1 MKTIEDDP
9 HSPELGQLMTPP
21 PAPQFST
28 ELSETIDKDQ
38 DDEEAKDEEEEEE
51 EPVPKKKR
59 TLKRDTREWT
69 LLFRLD
75 KGDQAG
81 FGDEEIKHHVYQE
94 EKKIM
99 EQSGL
104 CKLATSKPKHT
115 DLHLWKRKVGWGSD
129 KDTPYTNIY
138 MCPLET
144 RFGCTCQLRV
154 TNSPAGTT
162 LEMRGTHD
170 ATSHAPEKDQSKF
183 LELQQIEAI

>member
-1 MKTIEDDP
+1 M
-9 HSPELGQLMTPP
+9 
-21 PAPQFST
+21 
-28 ELSETIDKDQ
+28 
-38 DDEEAKDEEEEEE
+38 
-51 EPVPKKKR
+51 
-59 TLKRDTREWT
+59 T
-69 LLFRLD
+69 LLLRLD

-81 FGDEEIKHHVYQE
+81 FDDEGIKHQVYQE
-94 EKKIM
+94 AKKMM

-104 CKLATSKPKHT
+104 CKLAPFKPKHA

-129 KDTPYTNIY
+129 RDTTYTNIY

-144 RFGCTCQLRV
+144 RFGCSCQLRV

-183 LELQQIEAI
+183 LKLQQIEAIRAGVRVAPKQSAKHLRRNMMYSSPPKRPQCRAPCALVQSPTYRRKIRNGWRGNG